1 MMRRRLPLAILAVLA
16 LAVAIVPG
24 ASTSSSAVRSSED
37 DDVLVIRVTETT
49 VEDANLDLGEPG
61 DSLGDEFVFRN
72 DLSRA
77 GEKVGVDGGVCTV
90 VGLEPMVSATV
101 QCVATARLPRGQI
114 TVQGLVTFTDGPST
128 FKLAITGGTGRFREA
143 HGVLT
148 IEEASDTEA
157 LLTFRIIR

>member
-16 LAVAIVPG
+16 LAVVIVPG
-24 ASTSSSAVRSSED
+24 ASTSSVVRSSDD
-37 DDVLVIRVTETT
+37 DDVVVIRVTETT

-61 DSLGDEFVFRN
+61 DSLGDQFIFRN

-77 GEKVGVDGGVCTV
+77 GKKVGIDGGVCTL
-90 VGLEPMVSATV
+90 VGLEPMVSATL
-101 QCVATARLPRGQI
+101 QCVATAVLPRGQI

-128 FKLAITGGTGRFREA
+128 FELAITGGTGRFREA

-148 IEEASDTEA
+148 IEQVSDTES